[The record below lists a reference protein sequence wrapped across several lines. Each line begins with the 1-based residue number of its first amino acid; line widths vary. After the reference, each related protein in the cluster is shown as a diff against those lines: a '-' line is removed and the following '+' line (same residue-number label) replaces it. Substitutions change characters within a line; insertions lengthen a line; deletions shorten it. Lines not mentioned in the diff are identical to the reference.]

1 MDVSGCIMF
10 RRREGIARNNITSVG
25 NGTVLL
31 LVLLT
36 SACDGRHQNAILPTR
51 SDPGAPSVSVSTSAE
66 DAVRQSYSRYWAV
79 LPDAEHADSETRR
92 RQLLADYS
100 TDPQLTT
107 ALQGIDD
114 LHGKDLTSSGYVV
127 VHIEKVQLGIDTATV
142 WDCQDAT
149 KALIQKRSTRKI
161 ISRGVPNDHVQATLS
176 RGSDGRWRISKFAPL
191 SHC

>member
-1 MDVSGCIMF
+1 MF
-10 RRREGIARNNITSVG
+10 RCREGTTRINITSVG
-25 NGTVLL
+25 VGL
-31 LVLLT
+31 LVVVL
-36 SACDGRHQNAILPTR
+36 SGACSSRHHNAILPTR
-51 SDPGAPSVSVSTSAE
+51 SDPGAPSVSASPTSAD
-66 DAVRQSYSRYWAV
+66 DAIRQSYTRYWAV

-100 TDPQLTT
+100 TDPQLTI

-127 VHIEKVQLGIDTATV
+127 VHIEKVQLGNDTATV

-149 KALIQKRSTRKI
+149 KALIRKRSSGKI
-161 ISRGVPNDHVQATLS
+161 ISRGVPNDHVRATLS

>member
-1 MDVSGCIMF
+1 MF
-10 RRREGIARNNITSVG
+10 RCREGIARNNIRSAG
-25 NGTVLL
+25 SGTGLL

-36 SACDGRHQNAILPTR
+36 GACDSRHQNVILPTG
-51 SDPGAPSVSVSTSAE
+51 SAPGAPSVSASPTSAE
-66 DAVRQSYSRYWAV
+66 DAVRQSYTRYWAV

-92 RQLLADYS
+92 RQLLAGYS

-127 VHIEKVQLGIDTATV
+127 VHIEKVQLGIETATV

-149 KALIQKRSTRKI
+149 KALIQKRSTGKL
-161 ISRGVPNDHVQATLS
+161 ISRGVPNDHIQATLS